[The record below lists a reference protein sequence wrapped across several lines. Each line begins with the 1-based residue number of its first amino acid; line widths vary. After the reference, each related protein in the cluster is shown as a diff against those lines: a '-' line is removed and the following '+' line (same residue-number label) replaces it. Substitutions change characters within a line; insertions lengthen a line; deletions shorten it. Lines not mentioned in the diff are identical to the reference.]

1 MCFSDCQKPAQSKI
15 TPGRKVEKE
24 TVRVSLVEKPE
35 GIF

>member
-1 MCFSDCQKPAQSKI
+1 MCFSGCQKPAQPKI

-24 TVRVSLVEKPE
+24 TVRVSLAEKPE